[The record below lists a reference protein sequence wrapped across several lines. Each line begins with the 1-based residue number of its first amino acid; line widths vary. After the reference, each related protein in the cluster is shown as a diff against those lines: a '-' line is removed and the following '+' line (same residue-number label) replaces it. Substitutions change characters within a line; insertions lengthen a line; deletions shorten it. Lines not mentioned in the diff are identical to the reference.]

1 MKSERRYID
10 FLQDIVNN
18 LEKAECFV
26 EGMYFEDFLAD
37 EKTRYSVICALEI
50 VGEAVK
56 KVPTAVRQ
64 RNPQVPWKD
73 MAGMRDRLI
82 HGYFGIDNE
91 IVWKTAKE
99 FAPEIR
105 FEIEA
110 ILNRERSNEKKEV

>member
-1 MKSERRYID
+1 VKPERRNID
-10 FLQDIVNN
+10 FLQDIINN
-18 LEKAECFV
+18 LEKAESFV
-26 EGMYFEDFLAD
+26 EGMDFEDFLAD
-37 EKTRYSVICALEI
+37 EKTRYSVICVHKI

-64 RNPQVPWKD
+64 WNPQVPWKD

-105 FEIEA
+105 SEIET
-110 ILNRERSNEKKEV
+110 ILNRERSNGKKEV

>member
-1 MKSERRYID
+1 MKPERRYID

-56 KVPTAVRQ
+56 
-64 RNPQVPWKD
+64 NHHDPQ
-73 MAGMRDRLI
+73 AGIMPK
-82 HGYFGIDNE
+82 G
-91 IVWKTAKE
+91 
-99 FAPEIR
+99 
-105 FEIEA
+105 
-110 ILNRERSNEKKEV
+110 